1 MDITRTDVDELNAQ
15 LTIKLD
21 PKDYQERVG
30 SILSDYRKE
39 NEYARF
45 PTRQGAYGH
54 GEKDVRK
61 GCLGRGVEQGVF

>member
-1 MDITRTDVDELNAQ
+1 MDITRTYVDELNAQ

-30 SILSDYRKE
+30 DHFKRLQKE

-61 GCLGRGVEQGVF
+61 GCLGRGIEQGVF